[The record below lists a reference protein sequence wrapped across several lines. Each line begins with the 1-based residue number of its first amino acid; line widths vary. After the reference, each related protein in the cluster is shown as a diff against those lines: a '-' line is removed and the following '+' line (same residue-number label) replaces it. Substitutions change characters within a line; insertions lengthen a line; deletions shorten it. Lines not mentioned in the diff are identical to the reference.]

1 MTQPSIPFFNYP
13 SLFRDEESELAPLV
27 MDVLRRGAYIMQRDL
42 EEFEQALAD
51 YLGVKHAIGVADG
64 TLALKF
70 GLHAI
75 GIGPGDEVIVPTHTF
90 IASAAA
96 IHWTGATPVLCDI
109 GRDHLI
115 DAESARNKITSRTRA
130 IMPVQLNGRTAN
142 MDPIMALAAQH
153 GLEIVEDSCQ
163 ALGSKFKGQPAGT
176 FGAAGAFSFY
186 PSKTLGAFG
195 DAGAVVT
202 NSDEVAAQIR
212 LFRDHGRGA
221 DGIVRS
227 WGLNGRLDNLQAA
240 VLHQRLKRYDSM
252 VARRR
257 EIAARYEAQLNHL
270 ETLLLPP
277 APNADPDHFDIY
289 QNYEIEA
296 DRRDEL
302 RAHLTERG
310 VGTIV
315 QWGGHVIHQFKDLG
329 FTETLPRAEAM
340 TGRFMMLPMNLSV
353 SDNDVDY
360 ICDAIC
366 AFYGSKGR

>member
-1 MTQPSIPFFNYP
+1 MTTPSIPFFNYP

-42 EEFEQALAD
+42 TDFEAALAD

-75 GIGPGDEVIVPTHTF
+75 GIGPGDEVVVPTHTF

-115 DAESARNKITSRTRA
+115 DGGSLRSKITSRTRA

-142 MDPIMALAAQH
+142 MDPVLAVASEH
-153 GLEIVEDSCQ
+153 GLAIVEDSCQ
-163 ALGSKFKGQPAGT
+163 ALGSKFKGRPAGT

-202 NSDEVAAQIR
+202 NSDEAAEKIR
-212 LFRDHGRGA
+212 LLRDHGRGT
-221 DGIVRS
+221 DGMVRS

-240 VLHQRLKRYDSM
+240 VLLQRLKRYDSM

-257 EIAARYEAQLNHL
+257 EIAARYDARLKHLN
-270 ETLLLPP
+270 ELLLPP
-277 APNADPDHFDIY
+277 APGADADHFDIY

-302 RAHLTERG
+302 RARLSELG
-310 VGTIV
+310 VGTII

-329 FTETLPRAEAM
+329 FTDELPNAEAM
-340 TGRFMMLPMNLSV
+340 TKRFMMLPMNLSV
-353 SDNDVDY
+353 TDDQVDY

-366 AFYGSKGR
+366 AFYSSKGH